1 MFFFRCVPIYINVE
15 GSEDDDYF
23 SYNILFIIMTLV
35 INLSVGWYVSE

>member
-1 MFFFRCVPIYINVE
+1 MFFFRCVPTFINVE

-35 INLSVGWYVSE
+35 W

>member
-15 GSEDDDYF
+15 GSKDDDYF

-35 INLSVGWYVSE
+35 W